1 MKPTTLKFN
10 ALTGIRA
17 TFACM
22 VFVYHNRKY
31 WRADLNKYVLQFF
44 NELHVGVSLFFVLS
58 GFLIAYKYNDHT
70 HRKQFH
76 YGEYIGLRVARIF
89 PLYWLIVLVSYFD
102 WGFPGAYKTFIS
114 LTLVH
119 GLSDLHNLEGIA
131 QAWSLTV
138 EMTFYLLAPIIFFY
152 FNKKWW
158 KAVLFLLLVFF
169 VFWGIGECWHLINEN
184 KQRYFYPFDFL
195 LHSTFFGRFPE
206 FMAGVV
212 LAGIMQQDMPNF
224 FKHWKY
230 KTWVGL
236 TGLLASI
243 FTISFFQPDIFHH
256 GNDTV
261 VGAMLQY
268 TLVPFFSTLW
278 MYGLI
283 TEPSLQS
290 KFFSSKLMV
299 LLGNSSF
306 AFYLVHISYVN
317 LRIKEWKFF
326 PDRNFVLLWLVSIV
340 LYLLFEKPAN
350 DLCRRLLKRK
360 RRKEVNR
367 ISSSEVISTSL
378 INEAGQQPT

>member
-17 TFACM
+17 LFACM

-58 GFLIAYKYNDHT
+58 GFLIAYKYNDDK
-70 HRKQFH
+70 HRQQFH
-76 YGEYIGLRVARIF
+76 YGEYIGLRIARIF
-89 PLYWLIVLVSYFD
+89 PLYWLIVLVSYID

-158 KAVLFLLLVFF
+158 KAVLFLLVLFF
-169 VFWGIGECWHLINEN
+169 LFWGIGECWHIINEN
-184 KQRYFYPFDFL
+184 KQRYFYPFDFMI
-195 LHSTFFGRFPE
+195 HSTFFGRCPE
-206 FMAGVV
+206 FMAGIA
-212 LAGIMQQDMPNF
+212 LAGMMHHDYPDHLKNWQ
-224 FKHWKY
+224 Y
-230 KTWVGL
+230 KTWIGFSGLVATVFVVG
-236 TGLLASI
+236 
-243 FTISFFQPDIFHH
+243 FFEPDIFHH
-256 GNDTV
+256 GNDTAI
-261 VGAMLQY
+261 GAILQY
-268 TLVPFFSTLW
+268 TMVPFFAVVW

-283 TEPSLQS
+283 TEPTWMS

-299 LLGNSSF
+299 LSGNASF

-340 LYLLFEKPAN
+340 LYLAFEKPVN
-350 DLCRRLLKRK
+350 DACRKLLKEK
-360 RRKEVNR
+360 RNKQVPVVTAEEIKAV
-367 ISSSEVISTSL
+367 S
-378 INEAGQQPT
+378 